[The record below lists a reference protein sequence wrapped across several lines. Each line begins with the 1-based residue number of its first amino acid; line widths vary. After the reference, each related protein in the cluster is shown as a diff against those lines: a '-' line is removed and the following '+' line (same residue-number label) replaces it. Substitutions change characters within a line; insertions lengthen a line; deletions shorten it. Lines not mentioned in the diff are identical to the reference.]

1 MRLRFDQKKHFP
13 NNKCL
18 NINNFSKMYFQCQQ
32 YLLGVTFSKNSSNI
46 FLVCTEGLCLCI
58 YGGMDCLPLPYYVS
72 YRDKTDVGPRPYTRY
87 ILLFEVM
94 HQTRRGLKRSQVQT
108 SGDSLRLWK
117 RKRHF
122 YNSEKPLLCVND
134 LIDGPQKF
142 WTKLSR
148 SQNNNRNTQQQ
159 HASER
164 QLQNVTP
171 SLCTGHQLNV

>member
-1 MRLRFDQKKHFP
+1 
-13 NNKCL
+13 
-18 NINNFSKMYFQCQQ
+18 MYFQCQQ
-32 YLLGVTFSKNSSNI
+32 YLYLGVTFSKNSSNI
-46 FLVCTEGLCLCI
+46 SLFVQKACVCVYMGVWIVC
-58 YGGMDCLPLPYYVS
+58 PLPYYVS

-87 ILLFEVM
+87 ISLFEAM

-122 YNSEKPLLCVND
+122 FNSEKPLIRVND
-134 LIDGPQKF
+134 LINGPQKF

-148 SQNNNRNTQQQ
+148 SQNNNRNTPQQ

-171 SLCTGHQLNV
+171 LLYTGHQLNV

>member
-87 ILLFEVM
+87 ISLFEAM

-117 RKRHF
+117 RKRNF
-122 YNSEKPLLCVND
+122 FNSEKPLLCVND
-134 LIDGPQKF
+134 QINGPQKF

-148 SQNNNRNTQQQ
+148 SQNNNRNTPQQ

-171 SLCTGHQLNV
+171 SLYTGHQLNV

>member
-1 MRLRFDQKKHFP
+1 
-13 NNKCL
+13 
-18 NINNFSKMYFQCQQ
+18 MYFQCQQ
-32 YLLGVTFSKNSSNI
+32 YLLSVTFSKNSWNI
-46 FLVCTEGLCLCI
+46 FIVYIVSLCLYI
-58 YGGMDCLPLPYYVS
+58 YRDMDCLPLPYYVS

-87 ILLFEVM
+87 ISLVEVM
-94 HQTRRGLKRSQVQT
+94 HQTKRGLKRSQVQT

-117 RKRHF
+117 SKRHF
-122 YNSEKPLLCVND
+122 LNSDKPLLCVND

-148 SQNNNRNTQQQ
+148 NQNNNRNTPQQ

-171 SLCTGHQLNV
+171 SLCTGHQLSV

>member
-1 MRLRFDQKKHFP
+1 M
-13 NNKCL
+13 
-18 NINNFSKMYFQCQQ
+18 NNFSKMYFQCQQ

-87 ILLFEVM
+87 ISLFEAM
-94 HQTRRGLKRSQVQT
+94 HQTRRGLKHSQVQT